1 MSDARWP
8 TLWVRAALDLAV
20 LASLT
25 DGRLH
30 GYAIGQTLAAHGFG
44 LLKGGSLYPVL
55 NRLEEAGDVEA
66 EWVEGKGG
74 PGRREY
80 ELSACG
86 RERLERE
93 LASWSGLGETLAA
106 MSTGGA
112 SAGKAGTESMSTH
125 PMDATEI
132 RHG

>member
-1 MSDARWP
+1 MSDASRWP
-8 TLWVRAALDLAV
+8 TPWVRAALDLAV

-30 GYAIGQTLAAHGFG
+30 GYAIAQSLAAHGFG

-55 NRLEEAGDVEA
+55 GRLEEAGHVEA
-66 EWVEGKGG
+66 AWVEGQGG

-80 ELSACG
+80 ELTTAG
-86 RERLERE
+86 RDRLDRE
-93 LASWSGLGETLAA
+93 LASWRELGDTLTT
-106 MSTGGA
+106 MTTEGA
-112 SAGKAGTESMSTH
+112 
-125 PMDATEI
+125 